1 MQRDK
6 PRSTAMRSAA
16 VQETKNCSFTTAQAS
31 KQLCMQ
37 RRIVWAKRVME
48 IHMWR
53 AISGIAR
60 VWGTND
66 VSNVWG
72 QANQKRLVHLSFHF
86 SLLFHSLLT
95 ELLSVFTIHSKKTK
109 ICVFQHPTVINPLE
123 SIVCCVSLPH
133 AARDAPSPLRAV
145 ASQVKSSDSVID
157 CLKALQDGIQ
167 TPLRQY

>member
-95 ELLSVFTIHSKKTK
+95 ELLSVFTIHSKKQKSASSSIPLSSTHLNRL
-109 ICVFQHPTVINPLE
+109 CAVCRCPTLHVMHHRH
-123 SIVCCVSLPH
+123 C
-133 AARDAPSPLRAV
+133 A
-145 ASQVKSSDSVID
+145 Q
-157 CLKALQDGIQ
+157 
-167 TPLRQY
+167 